1 MSKKVI
7 IDGKEY
13 TERTIS
19 YVEIDGVKT
28 DGNVITPG
36 SNNKGG
42 TMNLKIAVTSAVEE
56 SIQPDSPQIQS
67 IENIDRGE
75 QLSIS
80 EVTENKETKSWIR
93 KIIDSIKR
101 FIKK

>member
-28 DGNVITPG
+28 NGNVITPG
-36 SNNKGG
+36 LNNKGG
-42 TMNLKIAVTSAVEE
+42 TMNLKIAVTSVVEE
-56 SIQPDSPQIQS
+56 SVQTDSPQIQS
-67 IENIDRGE
+67 IENIDKGE
-75 QLSIS
+75 QLNIS